1 VYYEYTKDYILAK
14 DILIFTI
21 QINIMR
27 ILISVLFLILCSPIV
42 SQGIIDKMA
51 DLTCQCME
59 DKGIEGKTSEEVTDI
74 MTNCLTQNLIENI
87 SQFQEE
93 LDVDFTDQEA
103 MRDVGEKIGA
113 KMAFVCPETIM
124 ALAGITEDLNE
135 EDIAE
140 ENTFTGTID
149 IVKADDGLTVLFLT
163 TSGGMTEPFVWLAS
177 FEGDEALID
186 LKENL
191 KGTSLTVKYEELD
204 IFNGKRGEYVTRK
217 IITEASINN

>member
-1 VYYEYTKDYILAK
+1 
-14 DILIFTI
+14 
-21 QINIMR
+21 MR
-27 ILISVLFLILCSPIV
+27 ILISFLFLILSSPIF

-59 DKGIEGKTSEEVTDI
+59 DQGIDGKTTEEVTDI
-74 MTNCLTQNLIENI
+74 MTNCLTENLIENI
-87 SQFQEE
+87 SQFQQE
-93 LDVDFTDQEA
+93 LEVDFTDQEA
-103 MRDVGEKIGA
+103 MQDIGEKIGA

-124 ALAGITEDLNE
+124 ALAGMTEDMVE
-135 EDIAE
+135 EEVTE

-149 IVKADDGLTVLFLT
+149 IVKADDGLTLLFLT
-163 TSGGMTEPFVWLAS
+163 TPGGMTEPYVWLTS
-177 FEGDEALID
+177 FEGDEALIE

-217 IITEASINN
+217 IITEAYINN